1 MATDATDESAVGSE
15 GRSVVC
21 WTTSMSTF
29 MLKHLCAIV
38 EGGARTSTGFKMMH
52 YNGCARALNEHFR
65 QSLTGAQISNHHR
78 TIKKKFAMIQKIKD
92 TVSGAQWDDETS
104 TIRLE
109 HEMAINYIAKH
120 KAAAEFINRPIE
132 NYREMQIIYG
142 DRLATGKYA
151 KGSSEPIGTAATAMD
166 CDDDDEAVL
175 AQSNNEGTSATRPV
189 KKHKKDPTEE
199 EGLVSILGRVGSEL
213 AAAIITA
220 GEKSAPQ
227 PPVDEIPD
235 ALYETLLGM
244 EGFSEAQIAHYFA
257 FLVENPKSAKAF
269 MKMGHTGQQTW
280 MARYINKEWK
290 D

>member
-92 TVSGAQWDDETS
+92 TVGAQWDDETS

-109 HEMAINYIAKH
+109 HEMAINYIA
-120 KAAAEFINRPIE
+120 
-132 NYREMQIIYG
+132 
-142 DRLATGKYA
+142 
-151 KGSSEPIGTAATAMD
+151 
-166 CDDDDEAVL
+166 
-175 AQSNNEGTSATRPV
+175 
-189 KKHKKDPTEE
+189 KHKKDPTEE

-227 PPVDEIPD
+227 PPLDEIPD
-235 ALYETLLGM
+235 ALYETLLGI
-244 EGFSEAQIAHYFA
+244 EGFSEVQIAHYFA

-269 MKMGHTGQQTW
+269 MKMGHTGQKTW

>member
-1 MATDATDESAVGSE
+1 
-15 GRSVVC
+15 
-21 WTTSMSTF
+21 
-29 MLKHLCAIV
+29 
-38 EGGARTSTGFKMMH
+38 
-52 YNGCARALNEHFR
+52 
-65 QSLTGAQISNHHR
+65 
-78 TIKKKFAMIQKIKD
+78 
-92 TVSGAQWDDETS
+92 
-104 TIRLE
+104 
-109 HEMAINYIAKH
+109 
-120 KAAAEFINRPIE
+120 
-132 NYREMQIIYG
+132 MQIIYG

-166 CDDDDEAVL
+166 CDEDDEAVL
-175 AQSNNEGTSATRPV
+175 AHSNNEGTSATRPV

-227 PPVDEIPD
+227 PPLDEIPD

>member
-38 EGGARTSTGFKMMH
+38 EGGARTSTGFKIMH

-109 HEMAINYIAKH
+109 HEMAINYIAVRH
-120 KAAAEFINRPIE
+120 SFIILLAGIVILLAEIVILLAGIVVYLLKLLAGIAVYLLYTCCILAEIAVYLLELMYGCWNC
-132 NYREMQIIYG
+132 YIY
-142 DRLATGKYA
+142 L
-151 KGSSEPIGTAATAMD
+151 
-166 CDDDDEAVL
+166 L
-175 AQSNNEGTSATRPV
+175 
-189 KKHKKDPTEE
+189 
-199 EGLVSILGRVGSEL
+199 EL
-213 AAAIITA
+213 
-220 GEKSAPQ
+220 S
-227 PPVDEIPD
+227 
-235 ALYETLLGM
+235 Y
-244 EGFSEAQIAHYFA
+244 SC
-257 FLVENPKSAKAF
+257 
-269 MKMGHTGQQTW
+269 
-280 MARYINKEWK
+280 
-290 D
+290 

>member
-109 HEMAINYIAKH
+109 HEMAINYIAVRH
-120 KAAAEFINRPIE
+120 SFIILLAGIVILLAEIDV
-132 NYREMQIIYG
+132 Y
-142 DRLATGKYA
+142 L
-151 KGSSEPIGTAATAMD
+151 
-166 CDDDDEAVL
+166 L
-175 AQSNNEGTSATRPV
+175 
-189 KKHKKDPTEE
+189 
-199 EGLVSILGRVGSEL
+199 EL
-213 AAAIITA
+213 LYYLLKLMYTCWNCYITC
-220 GEKSAPQ
+220 
-227 PPVDEIPD
+227 
-235 ALYETLLGM
+235 
-244 EGFSEAQIAHYFA
+244 
-257 FLVENPKSAKAF
+257 
-269 MKMGHTGQQTW
+269 
-280 MARYINKEWK
+280 
-290 D
+290 

>member
-1 MATDATDESAVGSE
+1 
-15 GRSVVC
+15 
-21 WTTSMSTF
+21 
-29 MLKHLCAIV
+29 
-38 EGGARTSTGFKMMH
+38 
-52 YNGCARALNEHFR
+52 
-65 QSLTGAQISNHHR
+65 
-78 TIKKKFAMIQKIKD
+78 
-92 TVSGAQWDDETS
+92 
-104 TIRLE
+104 
-109 HEMAINYIAKH
+109 
-120 KAAAEFINRPIE
+120 
-132 NYREMQIIYG
+132 MQIIYG

-166 CDDDDEAVL
+166 CDEDDEHVL

-227 PPVDEIPD
+227 PPLDEIPD

-269 MKMGHTGQQTW
+269 MKMGHTGQKTW

>member
-109 HEMAINYIAKH
+109 HEMAINYIAVRH
-120 KAAAEFINRPIE
+120 SFIILLAGIVILLAEIVILLAGIVVYLLKLLAGIAVYLLYTCCILAEIAVYLLELMYGCWNC
-132 NYREMQIIYG
+132 YIY
-142 DRLATGKYA
+142 L
-151 KGSSEPIGTAATAMD
+151 
-166 CDDDDEAVL
+166 L
-175 AQSNNEGTSATRPV
+175 
-189 KKHKKDPTEE
+189 
-199 EGLVSILGRVGSEL
+199 EL
-213 AAAIITA
+213 
-220 GEKSAPQ
+220 S
-227 PPVDEIPD
+227 
-235 ALYETLLGM
+235 Y
-244 EGFSEAQIAHYFA
+244 SC
-257 FLVENPKSAKAF
+257 
-269 MKMGHTGQQTW
+269 
-280 MARYINKEWK
+280 
-290 D
+290 

>member
-1 MATDATDESAVGSE
+1 
-15 GRSVVC
+15 
-21 WTTSMSTF
+21 